1 MLSRLFAI
9 MHKEFIHIFRD
20 PQTLGIVLI
29 MPISMLLLMGYAV
42 AADIDHIPTAVFDQ
56 AMDSQSRDFLEKFWQ
71 TDFFELERTARSQQ
85 EIQDLIDEGVV
96 RVGII
101 IPPGFAADL
110 EAGKQVQVQVLIDGS
125 DTTIAQV
132 AQFAAESIGQA
143 TAVEIVGIKIG
154 KSGAGLASLVMPIL
168 MRPRL
173 LYNPNLD
180 KVNALI
186 PSLIGMI
193 LQFQSIFLTSFAIV
207 REREQGTLEQ
217 LIVTPVKPWEL
228 MIGKVVPFVL
238 LAFLNVGLT
247 LAVGYFI
254 FGVEF
259 SGSLTLLL
267 TLSIVF
273 LLGSLGTGVL
283 ISTVSRTQMQANHLA
298 SFVLLPAII
307 LSGFL
312 VPRDNMPTLAYY
324 AGYLIPLTY
333 FNEILR
339 GIVMK
344 GVGMAFLW
352 KHVVPLAIFGIAVF
366 VLSVL
371 RFQKRLE

>member
-1 MLSRLFAI
+1 MVSRLFAI
-9 MHKEFIHIFRD
+9 IHKEFTHIFRD
-20 PQTLGIVLI
+20 SRTLSIVLI
-29 MPISMLLLMGYAV
+29 MPITMLLLMGYAV
-42 AADIDHIPTAVFDQ
+42 AVDIEDIPTAVFDQ
-56 AMDSQSRDFLEKFWQ
+56 AMDARSRAFLEKFWQ
-71 TDFFELERTARSQQ
+71 TGFFKPERTAHSRQ

-110 EAGKQVQVQVLIDGS
+110 DAGKQVQVQALIDGS

-132 AQFAAESIGQA
+132 AQFAAESVGQA
-143 TAVEIVGIKIG
+143 IAVEVVETRIG
-154 KSGAGLASLVMPIL
+154 RSGANIPSLVMPIE

-180 KVNALI
+180 KVNALV
-186 PSLIGMI
+186 PALIGLI
-193 LQFQSIFLTSFAIV
+193 LQIQSIFLTSFAIV

-228 MIGKVVPFVL
+228 MMGKLVPFVL

-247 LAVGYFI
+247 LAVGYFV

-259 SGSLTLLL
+259 SGSLPLLL
-267 TLSIVF
+267 ALSIVF

-283 ISTVSRTQMQANHLA
+283 ISTVSHTQMQASQLA
-298 SFVLLPAII
+298 GFVLLPSLI

-312 VPRDNMPTLAYY
+312 IPRDNMPTLAYY

-344 GVGMAFLW
+344 GVGMTFLW
-352 KHVVPLAIFGIAVF
+352 KHVVPLSIFGITVF
-366 VLSVL
+366 VLSVW
-371 RFQKRLE
+371 RFHKRLE

>member
-1 MLSRLFAI
+1 MISRLFAI
-9 MHKEFIHIFRD
+9 IRKEFTHIFRD
-20 PQTLGIVLI
+20 PRTLSIVLV

-42 AADIDHIPTAVFDQ
+42 ATDIEDIPTAVFDQ
-56 AMDSQSRDFLEKFWQ
+56 AMDPRSRDFLEKFWQ
-71 TDFFELERTARSQQ
+71 THFFELKRTAHNPQ

-101 IPPGFAADL
+101 IPPTFAADL

-132 AQFAAESIGQA
+132 AQFAAESVGQA
-143 TAVEIVGIKIG
+143 SAVEIVEFKIG
-154 KSGAGLASLVMPIL
+154 KSGAGMPSLVMPIL

-180 KVNALI
+180 KVNALV
-186 PSLIGMI
+186 PSLIGLV
-193 LQFQSIFLTSFAIV
+193 LQIQSIFLTSFAIV
-207 REREQGTLEQ
+207 REREHGTLEQ

-228 MIGKVVPFVL
+228 MMGKIVPFVL

-247 LAVGYFI
+247 LAVGYFV

-259 SGSLTLLL
+259 SGSLPLLL
-267 TLSIVF
+267 ALSIVF

-283 ISTVSRTQMQANHLA
+283 ISTVSHTQMQASQLA
-298 SFVLLPAII
+298 GFVLLPSLI

-312 VPRDNMPTLAYY
+312 IPRDNMPTLAYY

-339 GIVMK
+339 GIVVK
-344 GVGMAFLW
+344 GVGMVFLW
-352 KHVVPLAIFGIAVF
+352 KHVVPLSIFGTVVF
-366 VLSVL
+366 ALSVL
-371 RFQKRLE
+371 RFHKRLE

>member
-1 MLSRLFAI
+1 MISRLFAI
-9 MHKEFIHIFRD
+9 IRKEFTHIFRD
-20 PQTLGIVLI
+20 PRTLSIVLI
-29 MPISMLLLMGYAV
+29 MPMSMLLLMGYAV
-42 AADIDHIPTAVFDQ
+42 AADIENIPTAVFDQ
-56 AMDSQSRDFLEKFWQ
+56 AMDTRSRDFLERFWQ
-71 TDFFELERTARSQQ
+71 TDFFDYERAAHSQQ

-143 TAVEIVGIKIG
+143 SAVEVVGVRIG
-154 KSGAGLASLVMPIL
+154 KSGARMPSLIMPIL

-228 MIGKVVPFVL
+228 MMGKVVPFVL

-247 LAVGYFI
+247 LAVGYFV

-307 LSGFL
+307 LSGFFI
-312 VPRDNMPTLAYY
+312 PRDNMPALAYY

-352 KHVVPLAIFGIAVF
+352 KHVVPLSVFGIAVF
-366 VLSVL
+366 VFSVL

>member
-1 MLSRLFAI
+1 MISRLIAI
-9 MHKEFIHIFRD
+9 IRKEFTHIFRD
-20 PQTLGIVLI
+20 SQTLGIVLV
-29 MPISMLLLMGYAV
+29 MPITMLLLMGYAV
-42 AADIDHIPTAVFDQ
+42 AADIEHIPTAVFDQ
-56 AMDSQSRDFLEKFWQ
+56 AMDAQSRAFLEKFWQ
-71 TDFFELERTARSQQ
+71 TDFFELERTAHSQQ
-85 EIQDLIDEGVV
+85 ETQDLIDEGVV

-101 IPPGFAADL
+101 VPPGFAADL
-110 EAGKQVQVQVLIDGS
+110 EAGKQVQVQALIDGS

-132 AQFAAESIGQA
+132 AQFAVESIGQA
-143 TAVEIVGIKIG
+143 SAVEIVGVKIG
-154 KSGAGLASLVMPIL
+154 KSGAGLSSLVMPIL

-180 KVNALI
+180 KVNALV
-186 PSLIGMI
+186 PSLIGLA
-193 LQFQSIFLTSFAIV
+193 LQVQSIFLTSFAIV

-217 LIVTPVKPWEL
+217 LIVTPVRAWEL
-228 MIGKVVPFVL
+228 MIGKILPFVL

-247 LAVGYFI
+247 LGLGYLV
-254 FGVEF
+254 FGVKF
-259 SGSLTLLL
+259 SGSLPLLL
-267 TLSIVF
+267 ALSIVF
-273 LLGSLGTGVL
+273 LLGSLGIGVL
-283 ISTVSRTQMQANHLA
+283 ISTISHTQMQANQIA
-298 SFVLLPAII
+298 SFVLLPSLI

-312 VPRDNMPTLAYY
+312 LPRDNMPTLAYY

-352 KHVVPLAIFGIAVF
+352 KHVVPLAVFGIAVF
-366 VLSVL
+366 AFSVL

>member
-1 MLSRLFAI
+1 MISRLFAI
-9 MHKEFIHIFRD
+9 IRKEFTHIFRD
-20 PQTLGIVLI
+20 PRTLSIVLI
-29 MPISMLLLMGYAV
+29 MPMSMLLLMGYAV
-42 AADIDHIPTAVFDQ
+42 AADIENIPTAVFDQ
-56 AMDSQSRDFLEKFWQ
+56 AMDTRSRDFLERFWQ
-71 TDFFELERTARSQQ
+71 TDFFDYERAAHSQQ

-132 AQFAAESIGQA
+132 AQFAAESVGQA
-143 TAVEIVGIKIG
+143 SAVEIVGVRISQ
-154 KSGAGLASLVMPIL
+154 SGAGIPSLVMPIL

-180 KVNALI
+180 KVNALV
-186 PSLIGMI
+186 PSLIGLV
-193 LQFQSIFLTSFAIV
+193 LQIQSIFLTSFAIV

-228 MIGKVVPFVL
+228 MMGKIVPFVL

-247 LAVGYFI
+247 LAVGYFV

-267 TLSIVF
+267 GLSIAF

-283 ISTVSRTQMQANHLA
+283 ISTISHTQMQASQLA
-298 SFVLLPAII
+298 GFVLLPSLI

-312 VPRDNMPTLAYY
+312 IPRDNMPTLAYY

-344 GVGMAFLW
+344 GVGMSFLW
-352 KHVVPLAIFGIAVF
+352 RHVVPLSIFGIAVF

>member
-1 MLSRLFAI
+1 MRSRLFAI
-9 MHKEFIHIFRD
+9 MHKEFVHIFRD

-29 MPISMLLLMGYAV
+29 MPITMLLLMGYAV
-42 AADIDHIPTAVFDQ
+42 AADIERIPTAVFDQ
-56 AMDSQSRDFLEKFWQ
+56 AMDSQSRTFLERFWQ
-71 TDFFELERTARSQQ
+71 TEFFKRERIAHSQQ
-85 EIQDLIDEGVV
+85 EIQDMIDEGMV

-101 IPPGFAADL
+101 VPPGFAADL

-125 DTTIAQV
+125 DPSIAQV

-143 TAVEIVGIKIG
+143 SAVEIVGTRISKG
-154 KSGAGLASLVMPIL
+154 GARMPSLVMPIL

-228 MIGKVVPFVL
+228 MMGKIVPFVL

-259 SGSLTLLL
+259 SGSLVLLL
-267 TLSIVF
+267 VLSLVF

-283 ISTVSRTQMQANHLA
+283 ISTVSHTQMQANQIA

-307 LSGFL
+307 LSGFFI
-312 VPRDNMPTLAYY
+312 PRDNMPALAYY

-352 KHVVPLAIFGIAVF
+352 KHVLPLSIFGIAVF
-366 VLSVL
+366 FLSVL
-371 RFQKRLE
+371 RFHKRLE

>member
-1 MLSRLFAI
+1 MVSRLLAI
-9 MHKEFIHIFRD
+9 IRKEFTHIFRD
-20 PQTLGIVLI
+20 PRTLSIVLV
-29 MPISMLLLMGYAV
+29 MPMSMLLLMGYAV
-42 AADIDHIPTAVFDQ
+42 AADIENIPTAVFDQ
-56 AMDSQSRDFLEKFWQ
+56 AMDARSRDFLERFWQ
-71 TDFFELERTARSQQ
+71 TDFFELERTAHSQQ

-101 IPPGFAADL
+101 VPPAFAADL

-132 AQFAAESIGQA
+132 AQFAAESVGQ
-143 TAVEIVGIKIG
+143 TTTVEIVELKIG
-154 KSGAGLASLVMPIL
+154 KGGASMPSLVVPIL

-180 KVNALI
+180 KVNALV
-186 PSLIGMI
+186 PSLIGLV
-193 LQFQSIFLTSFAIV
+193 LQIQSIFLTSFAIV
-207 REREQGTLEQ
+207 RERENGTLEQ

-228 MIGKVVPFVL
+228 MMGKIVPFVL

-247 LAVGYFI
+247 LAVGYFV

-259 SGSLTLLL
+259 SGSLPLLL
-267 TLSIVF
+267 ALSILF

-283 ISTVSRTQMQANHLA
+283 ISTVSQTQMQASQLA
-298 SFVLLPAII
+298 GFVLLPSLI

-312 VPRDNMPTLAYY
+312 IPRDNMPILAYY

-352 KHVVPLAIFGIAVF
+352 KHIVPLSIFGTAVF
-366 VLSVL
+366 VFSVL
-371 RFQKRLE
+371 RFHKRLE

>member
-1 MLSRLFAI
+1 MRSRLLAI

-20 PQTLGIVLI
+20 PRTLSIVLI

-42 AADIDHIPTAVFDQ
+42 AADIEHIPTAVFDQ
-56 AMDSQSRDFLEKFWQ
+56 AMDSRSRDFLERFWQ
-71 TDFFELERTARSQQ
+71 TDFFDYERAAHSQQ
-85 EIQDLIDEGVV
+85 EIQDLIDEGAV

-110 EAGKQVQVQVLIDGS
+110 EAGKQVQIQVLIDGS

-132 AQFAAESIGQA
+132 AQFAAESIGQ
-143 TAVEIVGIKIG
+143 TSAVEIVGGRISQ
-154 KSGAGLASLVMPIL
+154 SGARMPSLVMPIL

-180 KVNALI
+180 KVNALV
-186 PSLIGMI
+186 PSLIGLV
-193 LQFQSIFLTSFAIV
+193 LQIQSIFLTSFAIV

-228 MIGKVVPFVL
+228 MMGKIVPFVL

-247 LAVGYFI
+247 LAVGYFV

-259 SGSLTLLL
+259 TGSLTLLL
-267 TLSIVF
+267 VLSIVF

-283 ISTVSRTQMQANHLA
+283 ISTVSHTQMQASQLA
-298 SFVLLPAII
+298 GFVLLPSLI

-312 VPRDNMPTLAYY
+312 IPRDNMPVLAHY

-339 GIVMK
+339 GIVTK
-344 GVGMAFLW
+344 GVGMAFMW
-352 KHVVPLAIFGIAVF
+352 KHVVPLSIFGTVVF
-366 VLSVL
+366 ALSVL
-371 RFQKRLE
+371 RFHKRLE

>member
-1 MLSRLFAI
+1 MGSRLLAI
-9 MHKEFIHIFRD
+9 IRKEFTHIFRD

-42 AADIDHIPTAVFDQ
+42 AADIEDIPTAVFDQ
-56 AMDSQSRDFLEKFWQ
+56 AMDARSRDLLERFWQ
-71 TDFFELERTARSQQ
+71 TDFFELERTAHSQQ

-101 IPPGFAADL
+101 VPPGFAADL

-143 TAVEIVGIKIG
+143 TAVEIVGVKIG
-154 KSGAGLASLVMPIL
+154 NSGMGIPSLVMPIL

-173 LYNPNLD
+173 LYNPSLD
-180 KVNALI
+180 KVNALV

-217 LIVTPVKPWEL
+217 LIVTPVRPWEL
-228 MIGKVVPFVL
+228 MMGKIVPFVL

-259 SGSLTLLL
+259 SGSLALLL
-267 TLSIVF
+267 ALSIVF

-283 ISTVSRTQMQANHLA
+283 ISTVSHTQMQANQIA

-307 LSGFL
+307 LSGFFI
-312 VPRDNMPTLAYY
+312 PRDNMPTLAYY

-344 GVGMAFLW
+344 GVGMVFLW
-352 KHVVPLAIFGIAVF
+352 KHVIPLSIFGIVVF

-371 RFQKRLE
+371 RFHKRLE

>member
-1 MLSRLFAI
+1 MISRLIAI
-9 MHKEFIHIFRD
+9 IRKEFTHIFRD

-42 AADIDHIPTAVFDQ
+42 AADIENIPTAVFDQ
-56 AMDSQSRDFLEKFWQ
+56 AMDSQSRDFLERFWQ
-71 TDFFELERTARSQQ
+71 TDFFELERTAHSRQ

-110 EAGKQVQVQVLIDGS
+110 EVGKQVPVQVLIDGS

-143 TAVEIVGIKIG
+143 SAVEIVGVRIG
-154 KSGAGLASLVMPIL
+154 KSGAGLPSLVMPIL

-228 MIGKVVPFVL
+228 MIGKVVPFIL

-247 LAVGYFI
+247 LAVGYFF

-259 SGSLTLLL
+259 SGSLALLL
-267 TLSIVF
+267 VLSIVF

-283 ISTVSRTQMQANHLA
+283 ISTISRTQMQANQIA

-307 LSGFL
+307 LSGFFI
-312 VPRDNMPTLAYY
+312 PRDNMPTLAYY

-352 KHVVPLAIFGIAVF
+352 KHVIPLSIFGIAVF
-366 VLSVL
+366 VFSVL

>member
-1 MLSRLFAI
+1 MGSRLLAI
-9 MHKEFIHIFRD
+9 IRKEFTHIFRD

-42 AADIDHIPTAVFDQ
+42 AADIEDIPTAVFDQ
-56 AMDSQSRDFLEKFWQ
+56 AMDARSRDLLERFWQ
-71 TDFFELERTARSQQ
+71 TDFFELERTAHSQQ
-85 EIQDLIDEGVV
+85 ETQDLIDEGVV

-101 IPPGFAADL
+101 VPPGFAADL

-143 TAVEIVGIKIG
+143 TAVEIVGVKIG
-154 KSGAGLASLVMPIL
+154 NSGMGIPSLVMPIL

-173 LYNPNLD
+173 LYNPSLD
-180 KVNALI
+180 KVNALV

-217 LIVTPVKPWEL
+217 LIVTPVRPWEL
-228 MIGKVVPFVL
+228 MMGKIVPFVL

-259 SGSLTLLL
+259 SGSLALLL
-267 TLSIVF
+267 ALSIVF

-283 ISTVSRTQMQANHLA
+283 ISTVSHTQMQANQIA

-307 LSGFL
+307 LSGFFI
-312 VPRDNMPTLAYY
+312 PRDNMPTLAYY

-344 GVGMAFLW
+344 GVGMVFLW
-352 KHVVPLAIFGIAVF
+352 KHVIPLSIFGIVVF

-371 RFQKRLE
+371 RFHKRLE

>member
-1 MLSRLFAI
+1 MRSRLLAI
-9 MHKEFIHIFRD
+9 IHKEFIHIFRD

-42 AADIDHIPTAVFDQ
+42 ATDIENIPTAVFDQ
-56 AMDSQSRDFLEKFWQ
+56 AMNSQSRAFLEKFWQ
-71 TDFFELERTARSQQ
+71 TDFFELERTAHSQQ

-101 IPPGFAADL
+101 IPPAFAGDL
-110 EAGKQVQVQVLIDGS
+110 EAGKQVQVQALIDGS

-132 AQFAAESIGQA
+132 AQFAVESIGQA
-143 TAVEIVGIKIG
+143 SAVEIVEVKIG
-154 KSGAGLASLVMPIL
+154 KSGAGTPSLVMPIL

-180 KVNALI
+180 KVNALV
-186 PSLIGMI
+186 PSLIGLA
-193 LQFQSIFLTSFAIV
+193 LQVQSIFLTSFAIV

-217 LIVTPVKPWEL
+217 LIVTPVKAWEL
-228 MIGKVVPFVL
+228 MIGKIVPFVL

-247 LAVGYFI
+247 LALGYLV
-254 FGVEF
+254 FGVKF
-259 SGSLTLLL
+259 SGSLPLLL
-267 TLSIVF
+267 VLSIVF
-273 LLGSLGTGVL
+273 LLGSLGIGVL
-283 ISTVSRTQMQANHLA
+283 ISTVSHTQMQANQIA
-298 SFVLLPAII
+298 SFVLLPSLI

-312 VPRDNMPTLAYY
+312 LPRDNMPALAYY
-324 AGYLIPLTY
+324 AGYFIPLTY

-352 KHVVPLAIFGIAVF
+352 KHVVPLSIFGIVVF
-366 VLSVL
+366 VFSVL

>member
-1 MLSRLFAI
+1 MVSRLLAI
-9 MHKEFIHIFRD
+9 IRKEFTHIFRD

-42 AADIDHIPTAVFDQ
+42 AADIEHIPTAVFDQ
-56 AMDSQSRDFLEKFWQ
+56 AMDSQSRVFLEKFWQ
-71 TDFFELERTARSQQ
+71 TGFFERERTVHSQQ
-85 EIQDLIDEGVV
+85 EIQDLIDEGLV

-110 EAGKQVQVQVLIDGS
+110 EAGKEVQVQVLIDGS

-143 TAVEIVGIKIG
+143 SAVEIVGVKLG
-154 KSGAGLASLVMPIL
+154 KSGLGTPSLVMPIL

-228 MIGKVVPFVL
+228 MVGKVVPFVL

-247 LAVGYFI
+247 LAVGYFV

-307 LSGFL
+307 LSGFFI
-312 VPRDNMPTLAYY
+312 PRDNMPALAYY

-352 KHVVPLAIFGIAVF
+352 KHVVPLSIFGIAVF

>member
-1 MLSRLFAI
+1 MVSRLFAI
-9 MHKEFIHIFRD
+9 VHKEFTHIFRD
-20 PQTLGIVLI
+20 SRTLSIVLI
-29 MPISMLLLMGYAV
+29 MPITMLLLMGYAV
-42 AADIDHIPTAVFDQ
+42 AVDIEDIPTAVFDQ
-56 AMDSQSRDFLEKFWQ
+56 AMDAQSRAFLEKFWQ
-71 TDFFELERTARSQQ
+71 TGFFKPERTAHSRQ

-101 IPPGFAADL
+101 IPPGFAANL
-110 EAGKQVQVQVLIDGS
+110 EAGKPVQVQALIDGS

-143 TAVEIVGIKIG
+143 TAVEIVETRIG
-154 KSGAGLASLVMPIL
+154 KNGANMPSLVMPIL

-180 KVNALI
+180 KVNALV
-186 PSLIGMI
+186 PALIGLI
-193 LQFQSIFLTSFAIV
+193 LQIQSIFLTSFAIV

-228 MIGKVVPFVL
+228 MMGKLVPFVL

-247 LAVGYFI
+247 LAVGYFV

-259 SGSLTLLL
+259 SGSLPLLL
-267 TLSIVF
+267 ALSIVF

-283 ISTVSRTQMQANHLA
+283 ISTVSQTQMQASQLA
-298 SFVLLPAII
+298 GFVLLPSLI

-312 VPRDNMPTLAYY
+312 IPRDNMPTLAYY
-324 AGYLIPLTY
+324 AGYFIPLTY

-352 KHVVPLAIFGIAVF
+352 KHVVPLSIFGLTVF
-366 VLSVL
+366 ILSVW
-371 RFQKRLE
+371 RFHKRLE

>member
-1 MLSRLFAI
+1 MVSRLFAI
-9 MHKEFIHIFRD
+9 VHKEFTHIFRD
-20 PQTLGIVLI
+20 SRTLSIVLI
-29 MPISMLLLMGYAV
+29 MPITMLLLMGYAV
-42 AADIDHIPTAVFDQ
+42 AVDIEDIPTAVFDQ
-56 AMDSQSRDFLEKFWQ
+56 AMDAQSRAFLEKFWQ
-71 TDFFELERTARSQQ
+71 TGFFKPERTAHSRQ

-101 IPPGFAADL
+101 IPPGFAANL
-110 EAGKQVQVQVLIDGS
+110 EAGKPVQVQALIDGS

-143 TAVEIVGIKIG
+143 TAVEIVETRIG
-154 KSGAGLASLVMPIL
+154 KNGASMPSLVMPIL

-180 KVNALI
+180 KVNALV
-186 PSLIGMI
+186 PALIGLI
-193 LQFQSIFLTSFAIV
+193 LQIQSIFLTSFAIV

-228 MIGKVVPFVL
+228 MMGKLVPFVL

-247 LAVGYFI
+247 LAVGYFV

-259 SGSLTLLL
+259 SGSLPLLL
-267 TLSIVF
+267 ALSIVF

-283 ISTVSRTQMQANHLA
+283 ISTVSQTQMQASQLA
-298 SFVLLPAII
+298 GFVLLPSLI

-312 VPRDNMPTLAYY
+312 IPRDNMPTLAYY
-324 AGYLIPLTY
+324 AGYFIPLTY

-352 KHVVPLAIFGIAVF
+352 KHVVPLSIFGLTVF
-366 VLSVL
+366 ILSVW
-371 RFQKRLE
+371 RFHKRLE

>member
-1 MLSRLFAI
+1 MISRLFAI
-9 MHKEFIHIFRD
+9 MRKEFIHIFRD
-20 PQTLGIVLI
+20 PRTLSIVLI
-29 MPISMLLLMGYAV
+29 MPMSMLLLMGYAV
-42 AADIDHIPTAVFDQ
+42 AADIENIPTAVFDQ
-56 AMDSQSRDFLEKFWQ
+56 AMDTRSRDFLEKFWQ
-71 TDFFELERTARSQQ
+71 TDFFDYERAAHSQQ

-132 AQFAAESIGQA
+132 AQFAAESVGQA
-143 TAVEIVGIKIG
+143 SAVEIVGVRISQ
-154 KSGAGLASLVMPIL
+154 SGAGIPSLVMPIL

-180 KVNALI
+180 KVNALV
-186 PSLIGMI
+186 PSLIGLV
-193 LQFQSIFLTSFAIV
+193 LQIQSIFLTSFAIV

-228 MIGKVVPFVL
+228 MMGKIVPFVL

-247 LAVGYFI
+247 LAVGYFV

-259 SGSLTLLL
+259 SGSLPLLL
-267 TLSIVF
+267 VLSIAF

-283 ISTVSRTQMQANHLA
+283 ISTISRTQMQANHLA

-307 LSGFL
+307 LSGFFI
-312 VPRDNMPTLAYY
+312 PRDNMPALAYY

-344 GVGMAFLW
+344 GVGMVFLW
-352 KHVVPLAIFGIAVF
+352 KHVVPLSIFGIAVF

-371 RFQKRLE
+371 RFHKRLE

>member
-1 MLSRLFAI
+1 MEFRLLAI
-9 MHKEFIHIFRD
+9 IRKEFTHIFRD
-20 PQTLGIVLI
+20 PRTLSIVLV
-29 MPISMLLLMGYAV
+29 MPMSMLLLMGYAV
-42 AADIDHIPTAVFDQ
+42 AADIENIPTAVFDQ
-56 AMDSQSRDFLEKFWQ
+56 AMDSRSRDFLERFWQ
-71 TDFFELERTARSQQ
+71 TDFFELERTAHSQQ

-101 IPPGFAADL
+101 IPPTFATDL
-110 EAGKQVQVQVLIDGS
+110 EAGKQVRVQVLIDGS

-132 AQFAAESIGQA
+132 AQFAAESVGQA
-143 TAVEIVGIKIG
+143 TAVEIVELKIG
-154 KSGAGLASLVMPIL
+154 KSGTAMPSLVMPIL

-180 KVNALI
+180 KVNALV
-186 PSLIGMI
+186 PSLIGLV
-193 LQFQSIFLTSFAIV
+193 LQIQSIFLTSFAIV

-228 MIGKVVPFVL
+228 MMGKIVPFVL

-247 LAVGYFI
+247 LAVGYFV

-267 TLSIVF
+267 VLSIAF

-283 ISTVSRTQMQANHLA
+283 ISTLSHTQMQASQLA
-298 SFVLLPAII
+298 GFVLLPSLI

-312 VPRDNMPTLAYY
+312 IPRDNMPTLAYY
-324 AGYLIPLTY
+324 AGYFIPLTY

-352 KHVVPLAIFGIAVF
+352 KHVVPLSIFGLVVF
-366 VLSVL
+366 VSSVL
-371 RFQKRLE
+371 RFHKRLE

>member
-1 MLSRLFAI
+1 MVSRLFAI
-9 MHKEFIHIFRD
+9 VHKEFTHIFRD
-20 PQTLGIVLI
+20 SRTLSIVLI
-29 MPISMLLLMGYAV
+29 MPITMLLLMGYAV
-42 AADIDHIPTAVFDQ
+42 AVDIEDIPTAVFDQ
-56 AMDSQSRDFLEKFWQ
+56 AMDSQSRAFLEKFWQ
-71 TDFFELERTARSQQ
+71 TGFFKLERTAHSRQ

-101 IPPGFAADL
+101 IPPGFATDL
-110 EAGKQVQVQVLIDGS
+110 EAGKQVQVQALIDGS

-143 TAVEIVGIKIG
+143 TAVEIVETQVG
-154 KSGAGLASLVMPIL
+154 KSGAHVSSMVMPIL

-180 KVNALI
+180 KVNALV
-186 PSLIGMI
+186 PALIGLI
-193 LQFQSIFLTSFAIV
+193 LQIQSIFLTSFAIV

-217 LIVTPVKPWEL
+217 LIVTPVRPWEL
-228 MIGKVVPFVL
+228 MMGKLVPFVL

-247 LAVGYFI
+247 LAVGYFV
-254 FGVEF
+254 FGVKF
-259 SGSLTLLL
+259 SGSLPLLL
-267 TLSIVF
+267 ALSIVF

-283 ISTVSRTQMQANHLA
+283 ISTVSQTQMQASQLA
-298 SFVLLPAII
+298 GFVLLPSLI

-312 VPRDNMPTLAYY
+312 IPRDNMPTLAYY
-324 AGYLIPLTY
+324 AGYFIPLTY

-339 GIVMK
+339 GVVMK

-352 KHVVPLAIFGIAVF
+352 KHVVPLSIFGLTVF
-366 VLSVL
+366 ILSVW
-371 RFQKRLE
+371 RFHKRLE

>member
-1 MLSRLFAI
+1 MVSRLLAI
-9 MHKEFIHIFRD
+9 IRKEFTHIFRD

-42 AADIDHIPTAVFDQ
+42 ATDIENIPTAVFDQ
-56 AMDSQSRDFLEKFWQ
+56 AMDAQSRDFLERFWQ
-71 TDFFELERTARSQQ
+71 TNFFALERTAHSQQ

-101 IPPGFAADL
+101 IPPGFGADL
-110 EAGKQVQVQVLIDGS
+110 EAGNQVPVQALIDGS

-143 TAVEIVGIKIG
+143 TAVEIVEVKMG
-154 KSGAGLASLVMPIL
+154 KSGVGLPSLVMPIL

-186 PSLIGMI
+186 PSLIGLL
-193 LQFQSIFLTSFAIV
+193 LQVQSIFLTSFAIV

-228 MIGKVVPFVL
+228 MMGKIVPFVL

-247 LAVGYFI
+247 LALGHLV

-259 SGSLTLLL
+259 SGSLPLLL
-267 TLSIVF
+267 VLSIVF
-273 LLGSLGTGVL
+273 LLGSLGIGVL
-283 ISTVSRTQMQANHLA
+283 ISTISHTQMQANQIA
-298 SFVLLPAII
+298 SFVLVPSLI

-312 VPRDNMPTLAYY
+312 LPRDNMPALAYY

-352 KHVVPLAIFGIAVF
+352 KHVIPLSVFGIAVF
-366 VLSVL
+366 AFSVL

>member
-1 MLSRLFAI
+1 

-20 PQTLGIVLI
+20 PRTLSIVLI

-42 AADIDHIPTAVFDQ
+42 ATDVDHIPTAVFDQ
-56 AMDSQSRDFLEKFWQ
+56 AMDSRSRDFLGKFWQ
-71 TDFFELERTARSQQ
+71 TDFFDYERAAHSQQ

-101 IPPGFAADL
+101 VPPGFAADL

-132 AQFAAESIGQA
+132 AQFAAESVGQA
-143 TAVEIVGIKIG
+143 TAVEIVGVKIG
-154 KSGAGLASLVMPIL
+154 QSGAGMPSLVMPIL

-180 KVNALI
+180 KVNALV
-186 PSLIGMI
+186 PSLIGLV
-193 LQFQSIFLTSFAIV
+193 LQIQSIFLTSFAIV

-228 MIGKVVPFVL
+228 MMGKIVPFVL

-247 LAVGYFI
+247 LAVGYFV

-267 TLSIVF
+267 VLSIAF

-283 ISTVSRTQMQANHLA
+283 ISTISHTQMQASQLA
-298 SFVLLPAII
+298 GFVLLPSLI

-312 VPRDNMPTLAYY
+312 IPRDNMPTLAYY
-324 AGYLIPLTY
+324 AGYFIPLTY

-352 KHVVPLAIFGIAVF
+352 KHVVPLSIFGMVVF
-366 VLSVL
+366 VFSVL

>member
-1 MLSRLFAI
+1 MRSRILAI
-9 MHKEFIHIFRD
+9 IHKEFIHIFRD
-20 PQTLGIVLI
+20 PQTLVIVLI

-42 AADIDHIPTAVFDQ
+42 AVDIDNIPTAVFDQ
-56 AMDSQSRDFLEKFWQ
+56 AMDSQSRVFLEKFWQ
-71 TDFFELERTARSQQ
+71 TGFFEHERTVHSQQ

-110 EAGKQVQVQVLIDGS
+110 GAGKQAQVQILIDGS
-125 DTTIAQV
+125 DTNTAEV

-143 TAVEIVGIKIG
+143 TATEILGTKMG
-154 KSGAGLASLVMPIL
+154 KSGMNMSSLVMPIL

-180 KVNALI
+180 KVNALV

-193 LQFQSIFLTSFAIV
+193 LQFQSIFLTSFAIA

-228 MIGKVVPFVL
+228 MMGKLVPFVL

-267 TLSIVF
+267 VLSIVF

-283 ISTVSRTQMQANHLA
+283 ISTVSQTQMQATQLA

-312 VPRDNMPTLAYY
+312 IPRDNMPALAYY

-352 KHVVPLAIFGIAVF
+352 KHVLPLSIFGAAVF
-366 VLSVL
+366 VFSVL

>member
-1 MLSRLFAI
+1 MVSRLLAI
-9 MHKEFIHIFRD
+9 IRKEFTHIVRD

-42 AADIDHIPTAVFDQ
+42 ATDIENIPTAVFDQ
-56 AMDSQSRDFLEKFWQ
+56 AMDTRSRDFLEKFWQ
-71 TDFFELERTARSQQ
+71 TDFFELERSAHSQQ

-110 EAGKQVQVQVLIDGS
+110 EAGKQVQIQALIDGS

-143 TAVEIVGIKIG
+143 TALEIVEVKIG
-154 KSGAGLASLVMPIL
+154 KSAGMPSLVMPIL

-180 KVNALI
+180 KVNALV
-186 PSLIGMI
+186 PSLIGLL
-193 LQFQSIFLTSFAIV
+193 LQVQSIFLTSFAIV

-228 MIGKVVPFVL
+228 MMGKIVPFVL

-247 LAVGYFI
+247 LALGYLV

-267 TLSIVF
+267 VLSIVF
-273 LLGSLGTGVL
+273 LLGSLGIGVL
-283 ISTVSRTQMQANHLA
+283 ISTISHTQMQANQIA
-298 SFVLLPAII
+298 SFVLLPSLI

-312 VPRDNMPTLAYY
+312 LPRDNMPALAYC
-324 AGYLIPLTY
+324 AGYFIPLTY

-352 KHVVPLAIFGIAVF
+352 KHVVPLSIFGIVVF
-366 VLSVL
+366 VFSVL
-371 RFQKRLE
+371 RFHKRLE

>member
-1 MLSRLFAI
+1 
-9 MHKEFIHIFRD
+9 
-20 PQTLGIVLI
+20 
-29 MPISMLLLMGYAV
+29 
-42 AADIDHIPTAVFDQ
+42 
-56 AMDSQSRDFLEKFWQ
+56 
-71 TDFFELERTARSQQ
+71 
-85 EIQDLIDEGVV
+85 
-96 RVGII
+96 
-101 IPPGFAADL
+101 
-110 EAGKQVQVQVLIDGS
+110 
-125 DTTIAQV
+125 
-132 AQFAAESIGQA
+132 
-143 TAVEIVGIKIG
+143 VEIVELKLG
-154 KSGAGLASLVMPIL
+154 KSGTAMPSLVMPIL

-180 KVNALI
+180 KVNALV
-186 PSLIGMI
+186 PSLIGLV
-193 LQFQSIFLTSFAIV
+193 LQIQSIFLTSFAIV

-228 MIGKVVPFVL
+228 MMGKIVPFVL

-259 SGSLTLLL
+259 SGSLPLLL
-267 TLSIVF
+267 VLSIVF

-283 ISTVSRTQMQANHLA
+283 ISTVSHTQMQASQLA
-298 SFVLLPAII
+298 GFVLLPSLI

-312 VPRDNMPTLAYY
+312 IPRDNMPALAYY

-344 GVGMAFLW
+344 GVGLSFLW
-352 KHVVPLAIFGIAVF
+352 RHVVPLSIFGIAVF
-366 VLSVL
+366 VFSVL

>member
-1 MLSRLFAI
+1 LRSRILAI
-9 MHKEFIHIFRD
+9 MHKEFIHILRD

-42 AADIDHIPTAVFDQ
+42 AADIGHIPTAVFDQ
-56 AMDSQSRDFLEKFWQ
+56 AMDSQSRGFLQRFWQ
-71 TDFFELERTARSQQ
+71 TDFFELERTVHSQQ

-101 IPPGFAADL
+101 VPPGFAADL
-110 EAGKQVQVQVLIDGS
+110 EVGKQVQVQILIDGS

-143 TAVEIVGIKIG
+143 SAVEIVGIRIG
-154 KSGAGLASLVMPIL
+154 KSGARMSSLVMPIL

-228 MIGKVVPFVL
+228 MAGKIVPFVL

-247 LAVGYFI
+247 LTVGYFV

-267 TLSIVF
+267 VLSILF

-283 ISTVSRTQMQANHLA
+283 ISTVSHTQMQANQLA

-307 LSGFL
+307 LSGFFI
-312 VPRDNMPTLAYY
+312 PRDNMPALAYY

-352 KHVVPLAIFGIAVF
+352 KHVVPLSIFGTAVF
-366 VLSVL
+366 IFSVL
-371 RFQKRLE
+371 RFHKRLE